1 MAIKDYSMSKAGKAG
16 KAKDDPLEGLDDEE
30 LIALRLRLDKR
41 LNLDLKELNLAEEL
55 GMQYRSGQIL
65 LASVQDDK
73 GVPANQRAQVFNSVG
88 NMLKDIVK
96 QQKVVY
102 DAERLKRFEST
113 FIKVLDLLGTDEMK
127 KRFLDLYSQYLAE
140 DETPA
145 EEAA

>member
-1 MAIKDYSMSKAGKAG
+1 MAIKEYAMSKVD
-16 KAKDDPLEGLDDEE
+16 KAKSDPLEGLDDEE

-88 NMLKDIVK
+88 SMLKDIVK

-140 DETPA
+140 DETPT